1 MSLTYD
7 NLEGGIDMKK
17 PGRMAAKPGNPL
29 LSLGSYNYPG
39 HFVRHQSFRGRVSE
53 IKVTADLDKKDSTF
67 RIVNGLAGRGLS
79 FESLNY
85 PGHYLRHRNFEIW
98 LDKLEGSETESF
110 REDATFR
117 LRSGLADESYVSFE
131 AYNYEGY
138 FIRHRDLNLYIAK
151 ENTDLF
157 RADATFVV
165 KPPNWDL

>member
-1 MSLTYD
+1 M
-7 NLEGGIDMKK
+7 
-17 PGRMAAKPGNPL
+17 
-29 LSLGSYNYPG
+29 
-39 HFVRHQSFRGRVSE
+39 
-53 IKVTADLDKKDSTF
+53 DKKDSTF

-79 FESLNY
+79 FESLNH

-117 LRSGLADESYVSFE
+117 LRPGLADESYVSFE

-138 FIRHRDLNLYIAK
+138 FMRHRDLELYIEK
-151 ENTDLF
+151 ENTGLF

-165 KPPNWDL
+165 RPPNWDL